1 MEQKKLDKYG
11 NDNEQESLA
20 DIHLFFPLSDLL
32 IEPLHNMGL
41 KPNDVTLLST
51 IFTIIGI
58 YCFYKNNMT
67 YCYIFY
73 LLGYLMDTIDGRMA
87 RKYNQGSTL
96 GMILDSVSDNVTN
109 FPLMLLVINKVIN
122 SYNTQSFNL
131 NLTLLIIIFIVTFVF
146 GAVFGMNEAI
156 QSYEKNKDDNFYKEK
171 VRILKQEKYY
181 NTCIGK
187 IFLLIYKLSY
197 QSYRKL
203 FPYKINHVNGKNNL
217 VEIKKKL
224 LNLKEFGP
232 GNYILF
238 ITYIMYMFSH

>member
-1 MEQKKLDKYG
+1 MAQKKLDKYG

-32 IEPLHNMGL
+32 LEPLHHMGL

-51 IFTIIGI
+51 IFTIIGV
-58 YCFYKNNMT
+58 YCFHKNNMT

-109 FPLMLLVINKVIN
+109 LPLLLIVINKVIN
-122 SYNTQSFNL
+122 SYNTSSYNSK
-131 NLTLLIIIFIVTFVF
+131 LTLLALIFIVTFIF

-171 VRILKQEKYY
+171 VKILTEEKYD

-187 IFLLIYKLSY
+187 IFLLIYKTSY
-197 QSYRKL
+197 ESYRKL
-203 FPYKINHVNGKNNL
+203 FPHKINHANAKNNL
-217 VEIKKKL
+217 IEIKKKL

-232 GNYILF
+232 GNYTLF
-238 ITYIMYMFSH
+238 LTYMMYMFSN